1 MLGPKIFFGF
11 DGSKSVYEALKR
23 TCGALDSNYSI
34 CVMPSKRKASMLE
47 HTEAKCGPAEASGGE
62 PLSPSAM
69 PSLAEPKSESN
80 SAKDSPVKPSPPYWR
95 ILRASS
101 SSKVSTPSSSSSV
114 PYTPSD
120 EPESAQKFF
129 GRRNLRK
136 NAGQDPDKYTP
147 VRNMHHP
154 AYGGDKYDGPE
165 RVGSP

>member
-69 PSLAEPKSESN
+69 PSLAEPKSESKK
-80 SAKDSPVKPSPPYWR
+80 AKDSPVKPSPP
-95 ILRASS
+95 ASS

-120 EPESAQKFF
+120 EPKDTQMFF
-129 GRRNLRK
+129 GRRMLRK
-136 NAGQDPDKYTP
+136 MHGQDPSLFTP
-147 VRNMHHP
+147 EPNMHHP
-154 AYGGDKYDGPE
+154 AYGGDKYDGPA